1 MPVGFLKSTGLKMSF
16 LKKIEAAT
24 EVENEVEK
32 HLKKG
37 LFGLFAAKKYI
48 KAIITGL
55 KTSAKG
61 LEKEGSNSEKTLE
74 LASKLQEVLKQFGL
88 DK

>member
-1 MPVGFLKSTGLKMSF
+1 MSF

-48 KAIITGL
+48 KA
-55 KTSAKG
+55 K
-61 LEKEGSNSEKTLE
+61 
-74 LASKLQEVLKQFGL
+74 
-88 DK
+88 